1 MENVDLNIENY
12 NLEDILNLFHLE
24 FHFDEEDLKKAKKMV
39 LKTHPDKSGLKQDVF
54 LFYSKAYKKL
64 YSIWEF
70 SSKHRLLQLDTNYT
84 IDDIDELNHKN
95 QLAFGKDKTKA
106 LETFLTE
113 KSLTDAK
120 KFNKWFNEEFE
131 KTNLAAEE
139 DTHGYDNWFKSNE
152 DLDNDLPNEKKR
164 FDMDEFER
172 KKKHRRDLIVHDGI
186 KELNANGSFGSQIAT
201 LGTNSYSSELFSN
214 LHYEDLKKA
223 YTETIIPVTM
233 DDYNNVPKF
242 KSVDEYKSYRS
253 SQNVVPLSE
262 QQANDYLNNKA
273 KMDNT
278 ETTFRAYKLA
288 NQGDVMRKRQ
298 DDFWS
303 NILKITNK

>member
-1 MENVDLNIENY
+1 METVDLNIENY

-24 FHFDEEDLKKAKKMV
+24 FHFDEQDLKKAKKMV
-39 LKTHPDKSGLKQDVF
+39 LKTHPDKSGLKQEVF

-84 IDDIDELNHKN
+84 IDDVDELNHKN

-113 KSLTDAK
+113 KSLTDTK
-120 KFNKWFNEEFE
+120 KFNQWFNKEFE
-131 KTNLAAEE
+131 KTNIVAEE
-139 DTHGYDNWFKSNE
+139 DTHGYEHWFKSNE
-152 DLDNDLPNEKKR
+152 DMEEINEKKG
-164 FDMDEFER
+164 FNIDEFER
-172 KKKHRRDLIVHDGI
+172 KKKHMREVIVHDGI
-186 KELNANGSFGSQIAT
+186 KELNANGSFGAQIT
-201 LGTNSYSSELFSN
+201 SIGINTYSSDLFSN

-223 YTETIIPVTM
+223 YTETVIPVTM
-233 DDYNNVPKF
+233 DDYNNIQKF
-242 KSVDEYKSYRS
+242 NSVDEYKSYRTK
-253 SQNVVPLSE
+253 QNIVPLSE
-262 QQANDYLNNKA
+262 QHANDYLNNKA
-273 KMDNT
+273 KMENT

-303 NILKITNK
+303 NIMKITEK

>member
-1 MENVDLNIENY
+1 METLDLNIENY
-12 NLEDILNLFHLE
+12 NLEDVLKLFNIE
-24 FHFDEEDLKKAKKMV
+24 FHFGEEDLKKAKKMV
-39 LKTHPDKSGLKQDVF
+39 LKTHPDKSGLKPDVF

-113 KSLTDAK
+113 KSLKDDK
-120 KFNKWFNEEFE
+120 KFNQWFNEEFE
-131 KTNLAAEE
+131 KTNLVSEE
-139 DTHGYDNWFKSNE
+139 ETQGYENWFKSNE
-152 DLDNDLPNEKKR
+152 DLDEINEKTG
-164 FDMDEFER
+164 FNIDELEK
-172 KKKHRRDLIVHDGI
+172 KKKHMRDVIVHDGI
-186 KELNANGSFGSQIAT
+186 KEMNANGSFGSQIAI
-201 LGTNSYSSELFSN
+201 LGSNTYSSELFSN

-223 YTETIIPVTM
+223 YTETVIPVTM
-233 DDYNNVPKF
+233 DDYNNVQKF
-242 KSVDEYKSYRS
+242 NSVDEYKTHRS
-253 SQNVVPLSE
+253 SQNMVPLSE
-262 QQANDYLNNKA
+262 QQANEYLNNRA
-273 KMDNT
+273 KMENT

-303 NILKITNK
+303 NIMKITNK

>member
-1 MENVDLNIENY
+1 MDTLDLNIENY
-12 NLEDILNLFHLE
+12 NLEDILKLFHLE
-24 FHFDEEDLKKAKKMV
+24 FDFGEEDLKKAKKMV

-70 SSKHRLLQLDTNYT
+70 SSKHRLLQLDKNYT

-95 QLAFGKDKTKA
+95 QLAFGNDKTKA
-106 LETFLTE
+106 LKTFLTE
-113 KSLTDAK
+113 KSLTDTE
-120 KFNKWFNEEFE
+120 KFNQWFNKEFE
-131 KTNLAAEE
+131 KTNLVAEE
-139 DTHGYDNWFKSNE
+139 DTKGYDDWFKSNE
-152 DLDNDLPNEKKR
+152 DLDAITEKKG
-164 FDMDEFER
+164 FDVDEFER
-172 KKKHRRDLIVHDGI
+172 KKKQMRDIIVHDGI
-186 KELNANGSFGSQIAT
+186 KELNSNGSFGTQI
-201 LGTNSYSSELFSN
+201 TNIGLNTYSSDLFSN

-223 YTETIIPVTM
+223 YTETVIPVTI
-233 DDYNNVPKF
+233 DDYNNTQKF

-253 SQNVVPLSE
+253 SQNIVPLSE
-262 QQANDYLNNKA
+262 KQAHDYLNNKA
-273 KMDNT
+273 KMESS

-303 NILKITNK
+303 NIMKITNK